1 MPPPFAAK
9 NIPHRRDHADLHDLE
24 EQGARQIA
32 AALQAQQVALE
43 LTPGGATIDATV
55 YNIRSS
61 LDRNSGQLLEALTA
75 FLAGAAAIGIETA
88 VASIPYVP
96 AVGFSWE
103 LANQAAADFVNGYA
117 FDLVTGIN
125 NTTEGKL
132 RTVLDRWILDGG
144 TLDDLADGVRP
155 IFAHEPDTAWIERL
169 LGIDRGYLIAETE
182 ATRAFV
188 EGKVSAYMASSLA
201 DYPPQ
206 QRPPDDSHPRCRCDV
221 VLVKMADGSWH
232 WIWLTAFDELVCDY
246 CGPLHEQSVGL
257 AKDAPGG

>member
-1 MPPPFAAK
+1 MLPPFAK
-9 NIPHRRDHADLHDLE
+9 SVPSRDDHEELAQLE
-24 EQGARQIA
+24 EEGARRIA
-32 AALQAQQVALE
+32 AALRAQQIALE
-43 LTPGGATIDATV
+43 LTPGGVTVDATL

-61 LDRNSGQLLEALTA
+61 LDRNSGQLLDALTA
-75 FLAGAAAIGIETA
+75 FLAAAAAVGIETA

-125 NTTEGKL
+125 NTTEAKL
-132 RTVLDRWILDGG
+132 RGVMQRWILDGG
-144 TLDDLADGVRP
+144 TLDELADGVRP
-155 IFAHEPDTAWIERL
+155 IFAYEPDTAWIERL

-182 ATRAFV
+182 ATRAYV
-188 EGKVSAYMASSLA
+188 EGKVSAYTSSNLA

-206 QRPPDDSHPRCRCDV
+206 KRPPDDSHPRCRCDV
-221 VLVKMADGSWH
+221 VLDKMADGSWH

-246 CGPLHEQSVGL
+246 CGPLHMQSVGL